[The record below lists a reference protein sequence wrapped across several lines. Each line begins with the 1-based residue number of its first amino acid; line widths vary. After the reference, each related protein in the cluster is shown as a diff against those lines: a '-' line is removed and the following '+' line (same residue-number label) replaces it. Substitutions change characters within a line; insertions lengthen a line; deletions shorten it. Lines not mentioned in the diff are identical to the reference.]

1 MRRLPGVFCFAYWTL
16 KKKKKNW
23 TTIAQTNTTRPQS
36 LHHWRKSILF
46 GRFFC
51 MAACDA
57 CHPFVFVSICT
68 YVCVCLIWFSMC
80 YFPCVSVFML
90 FLFCFFVCFC
100 LVFYFS
106 SFQRKRKQKNCQ
118 RDVNEK
124 RDVHTG
130 THVRSTRVYTNRNK
144 HVETGRV
151 FPIVVVVPLV
161 LWRLC
166 IERRSKLGNKRM
178 GGFSL
183 FLSFSTSPKDWQRW
197 RVRDDLT
204 ATTLLTPQQATT
216 STLWDNTYTAV
227 SYTNLLFLFYFFF
240 VVDNLNA
247 NRNKT
252 GRLFPIEKKKMYT
265 SKYSTPPI
273 S

>member
-1 MRRLPGVFCFAYWTL
+1 MDPTRRCGVCLVCFVLLIGLW
-16 KKKKKNW
+16 KKKKKKLNDNRANKYH
-23 TTIAQTNTTRPQS
+23 TTPKSSPLAKKYIVWPILHAWLPVTRVILLSSS
-36 LHHWRKSILF
+36 LYAHMSACVLF
-46 GRFFC
+46 GFLCVISPAFRF
-51 MAACDA
+51 
-57 CHPFVFVSICT
+57 
-68 YVCVCLIWFSMC
+68 
-80 YFPCVSVFML
+80 FML

-227 SYTNLLFLFYFFF
+227 SYTNLLFLFYFIF
-240 VVDNLNA
+240 L
-247 NRNKT
+247 
-252 GRLFPIEKKKMYT
+252 
-265 SKYSTPPI
+265 SSTT
-273 S
+273 